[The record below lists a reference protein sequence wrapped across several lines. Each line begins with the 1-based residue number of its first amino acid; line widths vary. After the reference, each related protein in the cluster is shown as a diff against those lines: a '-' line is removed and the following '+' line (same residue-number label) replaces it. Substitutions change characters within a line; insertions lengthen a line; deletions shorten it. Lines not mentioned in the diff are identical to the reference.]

1 MSQDRPAHG
10 HGHHGRVECAMCL
23 KEIPL
28 SAAFTPEGGD
38 YVGHFCGHA
47 CYEAFQRMRQDE
59 EANED

>member
-1 MSQDRPAHG
+1 
-10 HGHHGRVECAMCL
+10 MCL